1 MRDDPMLTVTD
12 YLEQPA
18 VPPDARLAYGS
29 HPDQF
34 GDLYLPYAPHP
45 APVIVLIHGGC
56 WQAAYD
62 LAPLGECCA
71 ALRAAGYAV
80 WSLEYRRLGNGGG
93 WPQTFHDVAAGVNHL
108 RVLANTYPLNL
119 ARVIA
124 VGHSAG
130 GHLALWLAARPTLPT
145 TSPLATANPLPI
157 HSVVALAA
165 VADLAQGVT
174 ATACGTACAELV
186 DHDPRRYAE
195 ASPHMRLPLG
205 VPHYHL
211 VGSDDLI
218 VPTTYVASFV
228 AAARQAGDPAHLTIL
243 PQCGH
248 FELTTPHS
256 AAWPA
261 VMAAIREMG

>member
-1 MRDDPMLTVTD
+1 MLTVAD
-12 YLEQPA
+12 YLAQPA
-18 VPPDARLAYGS
+18 VPPDARIPYGNDPS
-29 HPDQF
+29 QF
-34 GDLYLPYAPHP
+34 GDLYLPDPSYP
-45 APVIVLIHGGC
+45 APVIVMIHGGC

-93 WPQTFHDVAAGVNHL
+93 WPQTFHDVAAGVDHL
-108 RVLANTYPLNL
+108 RVLAGTYPLNL

-130 GHLALWLAARPTLPT
+130 GQLGLWLTARPKLPATSALT
-145 TSPLATANPLPI
+145 TPDPLPI
-157 HSVVALAA
+157 HGVVALAA
-165 VADLAQGVT
+165 VANLAQGVT
-174 ATACGTACAELV
+174 ATACGAACAELV
-186 DHDPRRYAE
+186 AHDPRRYAE
-195 ASPHMRLPLG
+195 ASPHLLMPLG

-218 VPTTYVASFV
+218 VPAAYVAAFV
-228 AAARQAGDPAHLTIL
+228 AAARQAGDTAHLTIL
-243 PQCGH
+243 PRCGH

-261 VMAAIREMG
+261 VVGAIREMG